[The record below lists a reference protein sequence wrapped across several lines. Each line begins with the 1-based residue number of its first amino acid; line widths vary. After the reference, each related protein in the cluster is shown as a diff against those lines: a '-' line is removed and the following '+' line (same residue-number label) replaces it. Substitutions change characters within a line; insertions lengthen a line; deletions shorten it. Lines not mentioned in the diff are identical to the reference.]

1 MRTRF
6 SDLVNACCSRCF
18 LPLSVVHLSLW
29 SVSCFLSLFCLRGI
43 FTATKRDRCWYVT
56 GRQRRTPHAVGLR
69 RVSTC
74 SHMCRTHIARASSSP
89 GDKFNVLG
97 SSATSAVGVF
107 GHQFRWLSQIY
118 LLASP
123 RQALAAIPAVRSVW
137 EHRSHVYDAQR
148 AQEAA
153 TNSSNTLR

>member
-18 LPLSVVHLSLW
+18 LPLSGVHLSLW
-29 SVSCFLSLFCLRGI
+29 SVSYFLSLFCLRGI

-74 SHMCRTHIARASSSP
+74 SHMCRTHIARASSSRLVQQAP
-89 GDKFNVLG
+89 SVFF
-97 SSATSAVGVF
+97 F

-137 EHRSHVYDAQR
+137 EHRSYVYDAQR

-153 TNSSNTLR
+153 TNYSNTLR